1 MPLHH
6 QYLFIL
12 RFWRMKAIT
21 LLPEHLERTLLTGDL
36 AVTCVLLVI
45 VLLKV
50 WCLKPTSCPFWRGM
64 GGANR
69 ARNTPTCSWLTP
81 SSTGDTLDST
91 VRKLP
96 HDQLKK
102 WNPWLLHLFLNR
114 ICFWPTGL
122 VRLEATWDI
131 TLYLQ
136 GPSCDQGRDHMKMM
150 QWFLILRHC
159 SLTSSGAA
167 CWRNPLSPGTT
178 LLSR

>member
-1 MPLHH
+1 MMPETN
-6 QYLFIL
+6 Q
-12 RFWRMKAIT
+12 
-21 LLPEHLERTLLTGDL
+21 LPLSE
-36 AVTCVLLVI
+36 
-45 VLLKV
+45 KN
-50 WCLKPTSCPFWRGM
+50 

-122 VRLEATWDI
+122 VRLEATCDI
-131 TLYLQ
+131 TLYLR

-178 LLSR
+178 LLSRLKSCENDTVISLCMTLYVDLFRCSFLVGDSTQRPQKSFICP